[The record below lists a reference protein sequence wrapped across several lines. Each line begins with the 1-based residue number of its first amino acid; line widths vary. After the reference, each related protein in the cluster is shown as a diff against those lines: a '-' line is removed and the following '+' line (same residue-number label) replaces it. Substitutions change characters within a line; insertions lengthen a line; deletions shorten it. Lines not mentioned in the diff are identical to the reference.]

1 MTFRSRPL
9 LDLAKLAPVC
19 FDCMRPND
27 GTVVAAHSNSQ
38 RHGKGLGLKAGDNW
52 ICYICFS
59 CHSAIDQGSET
70 RDARLARWEA
80 AHIRSMDWAWGSGLI
95 CVAGAPEPS
104 EAASAPKRK
113 VSRSRPIASRG
124 FDRSKSRGFDGKVR
138 EK

>member
-1 MTFRSRPL
+1 MTFRSRAL

-38 RHGKGLGLKAGDNW
+38 RHGKGMGIKAGDQW
-52 ICYICFS
+52 VCFACFD
-59 CHSAIDQGSET
+59 CHKAIDSGSET
-70 RDARLARWEA
+70 RDARQARWEA
-80 AHIRSMDWAWGSGLI
+80 AHIRSMDWAWGSGHL
-95 CVAGAPEPS
+95 VVNGAPEPS
-104 EAASAPKRK
+104 EAVSAPKRK